1 MEHKIKVERNGNY
14 FEISALLSCEWENL
28 AEK

>member
-14 FEISALLSCEWENL
+14 FEISAFLCCELENL